1 MNFKRFFALLAA
13 ALMLC
18 VVLTA
23 VACDGGEGEQT
34 TDATTTDAATTQAP
48 ATEKDSDTAT
58 TEAETESGKVTYTV
72 KVVDANG
79 TPVKDVAVQFCDANG
94 CRMPVAT
101 NAEGIVTLTDN
112 ESDFHVTLVSVP
124 AGFAADTTE
133 YYFDG
138 EVELTITLQAE

>member
-18 VVLTA
+18 IVLTA

-58 TEAETESGKVTYTV
+58 TEAETESGKVT
-72 KVVDANG
+72 
-79 TPVKDVAVQFCDANG
+79 
-94 CRMPVAT
+94 
-101 NAEGIVTLTDN
+101 
-112 ESDFHVTLVSVP
+112 
-124 AGFAADTTE
+124 
-133 YYFDG
+133 
-138 EVELTITLQAE
+138 